1 MWEITNANAKYGF
14 YVNAICLQCR
24 WCWCKFEMNVYKCSD
39 VMLMSIDQMILK
51 AYAPMMISE
60 TSYQKP
66 K

>member
-1 MWEITNANAKYGF
+1 MQYVYNVDVVDAN
-14 YVNAICLQCR
+14 L
-24 WCWCKFEMNVYKCSD
+24 NVYKCSD